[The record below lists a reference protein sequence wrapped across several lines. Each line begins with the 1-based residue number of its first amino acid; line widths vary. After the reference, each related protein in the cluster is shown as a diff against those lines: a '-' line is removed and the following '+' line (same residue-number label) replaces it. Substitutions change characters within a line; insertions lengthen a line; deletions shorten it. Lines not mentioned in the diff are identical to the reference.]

1 MLRVFSD
8 GESTFTTSDGVRIF
22 YRRIG
27 QGSKTLLFMHGW
39 GGNGSGSFWNPLLRH
54 IYTED
59 LSLVM
64 VDLRGHSR
72 SDHTREG
79 FTTQRFAEDM
89 FDLATHLGL
98 DKLILVG
105 YSMSGRWAQW
115 MACARPAQIAG
126 QILIAPVPASAL
138 SFPDGMVDDWIRRVS
153 TREGFHGLER
163 QFMTQP
169 VPSDILDD
177 CFNAIEGTPE
187 HTLRETV
194 RMCTEPS
201 FTENLSAIRTPTIV
215 IGGLHDPMGPPEYL
229 KQEIV
234 RKIPGARLSLLACG
248 HNLPLEMPLET
259 AAVING
265 FVGGI
270 SAVPAR

>member
-8 GESTFTTSDGVRIF
+8 GEGIFTTSDGVKIF

-39 GGNGSGSFWNPLLRH
+39 GGNGSGSFWNQLLRH
-54 IYTED
+54 IDTND
-59 LSLVM
+59 LCMVT

-72 SDHTREG
+72 SEHTRDG
-79 FTTQRFAEDM
+79 FTTERFAEDM
-89 FDLATHLGL
+89 FDLATHLKV
-98 DKLILVG
+98 DRLIVVG
-105 YSMSGRWAQW
+105 YSMSARWAQW
-115 MACARPAQIAG
+115 MSSVRPDQISG
-126 QILIAPVPASAL
+126 QILIAPVPALAL
-138 SFPDGMVDDWIRRVS
+138 AFPDGMVDDWIGKVS

-163 QFMTQP
+163 QFMKQL

-187 HTLRETV
+187 HTLRETLK
-194 RMCTEPS
+194 MCTETS
-201 FTENLSAIRTPTIV
+201 FVEKLSHIRAPTIV
-215 IGGLHDPMGPPEYL
+215 IGGIHDPMGPPEYIE
-229 KQEIV
+229 QEIV
-234 RKIPGARLSLLACG
+234 RKIPGARLSLLSCG

-265 FVGGI
+265 FVSGLSGM
-270 SAVPAR
+270 PAK

>member
-8 GESTFTTSDGVRIF
+8 GESMVTTSDGVKIF

-27 QGSKTLLFMHGW
+27 QGSKALLFMHGW
-39 GGNGSGSFWNPLLRH
+39 GGNGSGSFWNQLLRH

-59 LSLVM
+59 LSMVM

-72 SDHTREG
+72 SDHTRDG
-79 FTTQRFAEDM
+79 FTTERFAEDM
-89 FDLATHLGL
+89 FDLATHLEL
-98 DKLILVG
+98 DKLIVVG

-115 MACARPAQIAG
+115 MSCVRPEQISG
-126 QILIAPVPASAL
+126 QILIAPVPALAL
-138 SFPDGMVDDWIRRVS
+138 SFHAGMVDEWIRQVS

-163 QFMTQP
+163 QFMMQP

-187 HTLRETV
+187 HTLRETLK
-194 RMCTEPS
+194 MCTETS
-201 FTENLSAIRTPTIV
+201 FVEKLSAIRTPTIV
-215 IGGLHDPMGPPEYL
+215 IGGIHDPMGPPEYL
-229 KQEIV
+229 EREIV
-234 RKIPGARLSLLACG
+234 RKIPGARLSLLSCG

-265 FVGGI
+265 FVSGLSI
-270 SAVPAR
+270 MAAK

>member
-8 GESTFTTSDGVRIF
+8 GEGIFTTSDGVKIF

-39 GGNGSGSFWNPLLRH
+39 GGNGSGSFWNQLLRH
-54 IYTED
+54 IDTND
-59 LSLVM
+59 LSMVT

-72 SDHTREG
+72 SEHTRDG
-79 FTTQRFAEDM
+79 FTTDRFAEDM
-89 FDLATHLGL
+89 FDVATHL
-98 DKLILVG
+98 KLESLIVVG
-105 YSMSGRWAQW
+105 YSMSARWAQW
-115 MACARPAQIAG
+115 MSSVRPDQISG
-126 QILIAPVPASAL
+126 QILIAPVPALAL
-138 SFPDGMVDDWIRRVS
+138 SFPDGMVDDWIRKVS

-163 QFMTQP
+163 QFMKQL

-187 HTLRETV
+187 HTLRETLK
-194 RMCTEPS
+194 MCTETS
-201 FTENLSAIRTPTIV
+201 FVEKLSDIRAPTIV
-215 IGGLHDPMGPPEYL
+215 IGGIHDPMGPPEYIE
-229 KQEIV
+229 QEIV
-234 RKIPGARLSLLACG
+234 RKIPGARLSLLSCG

-265 FVGGI
+265 FVSGLSGM
-270 SAVPAR
+270 PAK